1 MCTQPE
7 TVLKRESHN
16 YSGFEMSTKKET
28 VDLEL
33 HITAKNLAI
42 LQGKIACI
50 LKELVKKAKLLHEKE
65 EEGEEA
71 NHLLGMI
78 SDNLNELFELFEHR
92 KELRDQI
99 ENLKR
104 IESALIR
111 G

>member
-1 MCTQPE
+1 
-7 TVLKRESHN
+7 
-16 YSGFEMSTKKET
+16 
-28 VDLEL
+28 
-33 HITAKNLAI
+33 
-42 LQGKIACI
+42 

-78 SDNLNELFELFEHR
+78 SDNLGELFELFERR
-92 KELRDQI
+92 KNLRNQI

-104 IESALIR
+104 VERDLIR

>member
-1 MCTQPE
+1 
-7 TVLKRESHN
+7 
-16 YSGFEMSTKKET
+16 MSTKKET

-33 HITAKNLAI
+33 HITVKNLAI

-78 SDNLNELFELFEHR
+78 SDNLNE
-92 KELRDQI
+92 
-99 ENLKR
+99 
-104 IESALIR
+104 
-111 G
+111 